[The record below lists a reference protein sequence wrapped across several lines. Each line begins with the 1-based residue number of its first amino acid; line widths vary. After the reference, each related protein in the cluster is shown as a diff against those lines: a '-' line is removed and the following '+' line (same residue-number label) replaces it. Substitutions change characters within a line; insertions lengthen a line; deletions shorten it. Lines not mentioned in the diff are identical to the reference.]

1 MQQQQK
7 HPSYH
12 SPRRNLSLGEWV
24 ILLLN
29 LLMSGFCGWFVWMN
43 SSLETN
49 PSPPAD
55 TPLVHLALLLVAGA
69 TGLTGL
75 LLGIRQTR
83 IAAWF
88 EWLAALGI
96 CLSAIV
102 SIVIGKFSYSQPELL
117 AIGVVLFIATLLF
130 ASGWF
135 LRKIESH

>member
-1 MQQQQK
+1 
-7 HPSYH
+7 
-12 SPRRNLSLGEWV
+12 
-24 ILLLN
+24 
-29 LLMSGFCGWFVWMN
+29 MN

-49 PSPPAD
+49 PSPPPD

-96 CLSAIV
+96 CLSAIA
-102 SIVIGKFSYSQPELL
+102 SIIIGRFRYSQPELL
-117 AIGVVLFIATLLF
+117 GLGVLLLVATLLF

-135 LRKIESH
+135 LRKIETEK